1 MMEKIGNEGEYK
13 HWLLNMISYVK
24 EAKLKAR
31 SRDLTPYLFL
41 PYLLSFLRASRGVL
55 CFW

>member
-13 HWLLNMISYVK
+13 HWLLNIPYVK

-31 SRDLTPYLFL
+31 SRDLTPYLFC
-41 PYLLSFLRASRGVL
+41 PIYFYLF
-55 CFW
+55 